1 VTGASPMGPKID
13 ALTDMVGEVKVE
25 LIRLSDRVDAN
36 TRDQAQQLTF
46 LREAMAE
53 GREGTRQAIDRE
65 REARE
70 TALRVER
77 EAREASLLVMAEA
90 LKAVRES
97 LTWAQR
103 SIATMAI
110 GVVGSVVT
118 FLLVHK

>member
-1 VTGASPMGPKID
+1 MTGSGPMGPKID

-46 LREAMAE
+46 LRDGMAE
-53 GREGTRQAIDRE
+53 GREATRLAIAQE

-70 TALRVER
+70 TADKTER
-77 EAREASLLVMAEA
+77 EARDAALLVLATT
-90 LKAVRES
+90 LKETRDA

-103 SIATMAI
+103 SIAGMAL

-118 FLLVHK
+118 YLLVHK